1 MNWPQTTQLKI
12 ALYNAENLF
21 LLFDETP
28 SKEWLKFDEVQW
40 QKLSTSVYEN
50 KPLAKC
56 HAIAK
61 IIKDL
66 NPDILML
73 CEVGGPES
81 LKNFND
87 LFLDS
92 QYSSYL
98 VEGNSD
104 RHIDIGYLVK
114 KNLNFYCDLQSNK
127 NRQINFMYPHEKES
141 VQKGFPIKM
150 TSNRFSRDVA
160 ELHCFV
166 KDRDNPFMII
176 LLAHLKSRLDPDKV
190 DPGGTERRAAEL
202 KALIE
207 IYKEHVNRHPQIPI
221 FVAGDL
227 NGQAHRQATDEEFKE
242 LYTTTDLEDVL
253 EIDQVKYEDRATFY
267 QIRNGGKT
275 EGKQIDYC
283 FVSQQF
289 KSLIKPGSA
298 QVYRYKDEF
307 GFALPIPTN
316 LDGKFSLPSDHYL
329 LSFEIENLKMK

>member
-21 LLFDETP
+21 LLFDEPP
-28 SKEWLKFDEVQW
+28 SKEWLKYDEVQW

-56 HAIAK
+56 HAIAR
-61 IIKDL
+61 IIKEL

-81 LKNFND
+81 LKNFNE

-92 QYSSYL
+92 QYSCYI

-104 RHIDIGYLVK
+104 RHIDIGYLVR
-114 KNLNFYCDLQSNK
+114 KNIGFYCDLQSNK
-127 NRQINFMYPHEKES
+127 NRPIHFLYPHEKES
-141 VQKGFPIKM
+141 LQKGYPIKAG
-150 TSNRFSRDVA
+150 SNRFSRDVA

-176 LLAHLKSRLDPDKV
+176 LLAHLKSRLDPEKV
-190 DPGGTERRAAEL
+190 DPGGTERRSAEF
-202 KALIE
+202 KALLE
-207 IYKEHVNRHPQIPI
+207 IYKEHLNKHPQTPI
-221 FVAGDL
+221 LVAGDF
-227 NGQAHRQATDEEFKE
+227 NGQVNRMTTDEEFKE
-242 LYTTTDLEDVL
+242 MYSDTDLEDVL
-253 EIDQVKYEDRATFY
+253 EIDQVKTEERATFY

-283 FVSQQF
+283 FISKNYQ
-289 KSLIKPGSA
+289 SLIKPHSA

-307 GFALPIPTN
+307 GFALPIPSN

-329 LSFEIENLKMK
+329 LSFEIENLKIK